1 MIGGRHASRGQALA
15 ETAIMVPIFL
25 LLLFGVIWA
34 MQLTVMG
41 ERSQVAVRY
50 SGFISNQADPIMQYS
65 LYALYNSLPNS
76 SRMPQSQCIKP
87 TSDAL
92 DNSPATFPG
101 PLTAQLW
108 YNNSLI
114 GSVSGGCTQGR
125 LAITANGLAEPAL
138 FTHTQSTLVTQ
149 MHPPAM
155 FAGAL
160 STVTAQQNI
169 LRTPDVTSLMACY
182 PELGNTIQDSIVHAK
197 LNQFAP
203 PLPLP
208 QFPSTAPLT
217 PGAC

>member
-1 MIGGRHASRGQALA
+1 MTNRRHAMRGQALA

-50 SGFISNQADPIMQYS
+50 SGLISNQANPMMQYS
-65 LYALYNSLPNS
+65 LYTLYNSLPNS
-76 SRMPQSQCIKP
+76 ARMPQAQCIKP

-101 PLTAQLW
+101 PITAQLW
-108 YNNSLI
+108 YNASLI
-114 GSVSGGCTQGR
+114 GNVNGSCNQGR
-125 LAITANGLAEPAL
+125 LAISANGLPEPAL
-138 FTHTQSTLVTQ
+138 FTHTQSALITQ
-149 MHPPAM
+149 MRPPAI
-155 FAGAL
+155 FSGAF

-169 LRTPDVTSLMACY
+169 LRTPDVASLMACY
-182 PELGNTIQDSIVHAK
+182 PELGNTIQDSIVNAK
-197 LNQFAP
+197 LNQLAP